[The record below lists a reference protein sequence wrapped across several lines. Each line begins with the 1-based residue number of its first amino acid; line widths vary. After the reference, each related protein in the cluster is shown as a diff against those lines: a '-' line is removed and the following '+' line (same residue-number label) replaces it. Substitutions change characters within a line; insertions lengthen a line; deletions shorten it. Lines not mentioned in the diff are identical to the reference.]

1 MKKTSYLLISL
12 LFISFLFSCTKSP
25 SELIVGEWKISDIKT
40 SEEIP
45 EDQKEM
51 YKQIMDDMISSTK
64 IVFKK
69 DGVYEQSIAEEANDG
84 TWTISED
91 GKTLTLIDE
100 NGKKEPATIV
110 ELTENKLVVVNEL
123 DQTKNTITWEKVK

>member
-12 LFISFLFSCTKSP
+12 FFLSILLSCTKSP
-25 SELIVGEWKISDIKT
+25 SDLIIGKWKIADIKT

-51 YKQIMDDMISSTK
+51 YKQIMDDMKASTK
-64 IVFKK
+64 MEFKE
-69 DGVYEQSIAEEANDG
+69 DGTYEQSIAEEINSG
-84 TWTISED
+84 KWNISED

-100 NGKKEPATIV
+100 KGKSEPATV
-110 ELTENKLVVVNEL
+110 LELAENILIVVNEL
-123 DQTKNTITWEKVK
+123 DQTKNTITWEKTE